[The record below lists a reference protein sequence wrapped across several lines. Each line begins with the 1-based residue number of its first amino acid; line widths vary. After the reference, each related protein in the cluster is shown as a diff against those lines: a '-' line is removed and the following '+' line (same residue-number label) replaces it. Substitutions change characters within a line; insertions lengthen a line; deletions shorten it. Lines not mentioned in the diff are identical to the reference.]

1 MANEKRRGGGEERKE
16 RDEGGEKWGRREER
30 RKRRPSMR
38 MEVGFRKIGEPKKKR
53 GKEACLELMKKGF

>member
-1 MANEKRRGGGEERKE
+1 MGK
-16 RDEGGEKWGRREER
+16 EGGKEKEETN
-30 RKRRPSMR
+30 MR